1 MKRAIDTW
9 THKSDMFWTS
19 LLVMVFMLFM
29 FACPTKEAKEAG
41 AEASYA
47 AALLRCVE
55 DAKTLAESKACREK
69 VDRAWGGASQ
79 TVTDASRP
87 EDRP

>member
-1 MKRAIDTW
+1 MTSVRRTDA
-9 THKSDMFWTS
+9 FWTS
-19 LLVMVFMLFM
+19 FLVVLFMLFM
-29 FACPTKEAKEAG
+29 FACPTREAKEAG

-79 TVTDASRP
+79 TVTDASVKP